1 MHEKLLGLG
10 RMHKNQTQFFF
21 KNESLF
27 LNVWIF
33 FEVLEKNR
41 YF

>member
-1 MHEKLLGLG
+1 MHEKLLGFG
-10 RMHKNQTQFFF
+10 RMHENQTYFF

-27 LNVWIF
+27 LNFWIF
-33 FEVLEKNR
+33 FEVLEKNK